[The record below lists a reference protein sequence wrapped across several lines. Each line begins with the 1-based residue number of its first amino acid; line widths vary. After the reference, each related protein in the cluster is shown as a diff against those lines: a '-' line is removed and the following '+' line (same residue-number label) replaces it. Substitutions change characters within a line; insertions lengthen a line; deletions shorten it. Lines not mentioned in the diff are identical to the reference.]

1 MDTERAKMGEPKR
14 KASLCMRDKEGEGV
28 FQVCCMSE
36 RQRKAPQCTRAER
49 AQRDR
54 GNTTLTMNK
63 QTKQC
68 VYHTPMCKAQGALE
82 QKSAHSAVVKSCV

>member
-14 KASLCMRDKEGEGV
+14 KAPLCMRDREGEGV

-36 RQRKAPQCTRAER
+36 RQRKAPQCMRAER

-68 VYHTPMCKAQGALE
+68 VYQC
-82 QKSAHSAVVKSCV
+82 VKLRARWNKKVPIQQL